1 MIRSMEPSAT
11 SERMNS
17 SESARCILPCFV
29 VK

>member
-1 MIRSMEPSAT
+1 MIRSMESSAT

-17 SESARCILPCFV
+17 SESTRYILPCFV